1 MKLIPCFLLVCT
13 LSMTVSIP
21 VDELTLSSH
30 HLTTL
35 TENSNQV
42 EHYGG
47 DNFDNYGLGDDDDDH
62 GNEYLIKGIKSVV
75 KKVFGSPSPAPPPP
89 KPAPAPAP
97 KPAPAPAPAPKPAP
111 APAPKAAP
119 APAPKAAPAPAPKA
133 APAPAPKAAP
143 APAPKAAPAPA
154 PKAAPA
160 PAPKAAPAPAP
171 KAAPA
176 PAPKT
181 ASVPV
186 VIAPKLVVNAPSP
199 PVQVATTFPIS
210 MTCDNEFD
218 LYVAGKKVGK
228 GDTWTTTYEF
238 SPMVKP
244 GDVIAIDGVDKGG
257 PAAFIGVFNG
267 KPSKAAD
274 WKCTTS
280 KFSNWNENSFDD
292 SAWPRAVSYSRNQDN
307 NVWRSVS
314 GGSRPKIPADA
325 EWIWT
330 SNNENHNKVYCR
342 YTPIP
347 KVVVSPTPNPE
358 PKNVAVQ
365 PKAEAPKVVVA
376 PKSVV
381 SPTVEA
387 PKVVVAPKSV
397 VSPTVEAPKVV
408 VAPKSVVSPTVE
420 APKVVVSSAP
430 VVNTKPVV
438 IVSTPAIE
446 PEPKSVSSK
455 VVEEEPEGKGF
466 KVYGNYCGPNYCG
479 GQKFKGAEGPK
490 CQWGV
495 PPKDSLDEC
504 CKLHDQC
511 CGLNRSANCN
521 KEILSCINKVSCND
535 AKCILAQTAMKAT
548 FTLMKNKVC
557 GELIHRKQSSEFSAS
572 TSAKSFSTSADDVI
586 GSVNNMHTRV
596 VSIIHET
603 QTLQKREIEQNKK
616 NVNISQSDL
625 DNVIM
630 KQDVE
635 QQQLTELKAS
645 ILRTNQS
652 IARHYAQMSAD
663 SLYLHKLDLI
673 KPQFLQTLDA
683 TNTNFATLSEHVSK
697 LVSDEHKKFMED
709 ILARARN
716 ATVYDTRDL
725 AQAFLAHYEKYK
737 HVLRTESNTYSQDVL
752 KLTDLKNRYE
762 SGEIVFSGLKAE
774 VARLRELL
782 ASLKKTVAVSE
793 SEAELFVQIEQ
804 IISSILSSK
813 KTKFAIDGA
822 EKECAVSVLKSHV
835 ANGLV

>member
-97 KPAPAPAPAPKPAP
+97 KPAPAPAPAPKP
-111 APAPKAAP
+111 
-119 APAPKAAPAPAPKA
+119 

-365 PKAEAPKVVVA
+365 PKA
-376 PKSVV
+376 
-381 SPTVEA
+381 EA